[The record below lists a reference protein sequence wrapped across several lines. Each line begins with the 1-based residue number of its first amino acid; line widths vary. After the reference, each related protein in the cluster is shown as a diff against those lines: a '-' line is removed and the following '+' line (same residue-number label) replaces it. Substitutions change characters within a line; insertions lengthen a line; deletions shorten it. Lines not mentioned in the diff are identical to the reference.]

1 MKKIFFFSIIL
12 FFTACT
18 SSTQNSQ
25 VGVNRSQFFA
35 LSSAQMNEGSK
46 QAYDEIIAKAKKDGK
61 LNKNAA
67 QSKRV
72 KDIANKLIAKAPHF
86 KQDAKD
92 WDWQVNV
99 IDSDEINAWCMP
111 NGRIVVYTGII
122 NALNLSDGELAA
134 ILGHEISHAL
144 REHSREQASREM
156 IKNAGLNALSQL
168 GVIEAGTASLAN
180 IAANYTISLPYSRDN
195 EREAD
200 RLGTE
205 LMALAG
211 YNPKDAISVWEKM
224 NKLGGSQMEFL
235 STHPSNDNRIKDL
248 QNVAKQLESNNLNKK

>member
-1 MKKIFFFSIIL
+1 MNKYLLLSLLFIL
-12 FFTACT
+12 AGCV
-18 SSTQNSQ
+18 SSTQNSS

-35 LSSAQMNEGSK
+35 VSSDEMNQGSK
-46 QAYDEIIAKAKKDGK
+46 QAYEEVIADAKKNST

-67 QSKRV
+67 QTKRV
-72 KDIANKLIAKAPHF
+72 QNIANKLIAKAPHF
-86 KQDAKD
+86 REDAKD

-99 IDSDEINAWCMP
+99 ISSPEINAWCMP

-122 NALNLSDGELAA
+122 DTLNLTDGELAA

-156 IKNAGLNALSQL
+156 IKNVGLSALSQF
-168 GVIEAGTASLAN
+168 GVIGAGAATAADLVTTYA
-180 IAANYTISLPYSRDN
+180 ISLPYSRDN

-200 RLGTE
+200 RMGTE

-224 NKLGGSQMEFL
+224 NKLGSSQMEFL
-235 STHPSNDNRIKDL
+235 STHPSNENRIKDL
-248 QNVAKQLESNNLNKK
+248 ENVAKQLTNSKK

>member
-1 MKKIFFFSIIL
+1 MKKYLLICLIMIL
-12 FFTACT
+12 SGCA
-18 SSTQNSQ
+18 SSTKNST

-35 LSSAQMNEGSK
+35 VSSAQMDEGSK
-46 QAYDEIIAKAKKDGK
+46 QAYDEIISKAKKEGK
-61 LNKNAA
+61 LNKNTA
-67 QSKRV
+67 QTKRV

-86 KQDAKD
+86 RDDAKD

-122 NALNLSDGELAA
+122 NSLNLTDGELAA

-156 IKNAGLNALSQL
+156 IKSVGLGALSQF
-168 GVIEAGTASLAN
+168 GVIGSGTASLADMV
-180 IAANYTISLPYSRDN
+180 ATYTISLPYSRDN

-200 RLGTE
+200 RMGTE
-205 LMALAG
+205 LMSLAG
-211 YNPKDAISVWEKM
+211 YNPKDAVSVWEKM

-248 QNVAKQLESNNLNKK
+248 QNVANQLKSN